1 MDGVAPT
8 TRAKALTNFVT
19 AWGSL
24 AGMTLVYNM
33 LKGEDEEFKK
43 LDPKLR
49 DRAVYYRGR
58 WLSPNTAS

>member
-33 LKGEDEEFKK
+33 LKGEDEEFEK

-49 DRAVYYRGR
+49 DRAVYYRR
-58 WLSPNTAS
+58 